1 LLTVDFN
8 PDQELTDLTTEIGVP
23 KPHPGTMLVSYCISN
38 STLLTP
44 SNNFFFSQDTKPVR
58 MTNEKDFERRM
69 TFIESML
76 DLNENYR
83 HFDFLQHPAIV
94 ERLKVKEEEDLEE
107 DHDEL

>member
-1 LLTVDFN
+1 
-8 PDQELTDLTTEIGVP
+8 
-23 KPHPGTMLVSYCISN
+23 
-38 STLLTP
+38 
-44 SNNFFFSQDTKPVR
+44 